1 MHEIDF
7 QFFYRANCGTFGIF
21 GFMVFFSQFLQFYSE
36 IGEAESWM
44 REKQPLLTSS
54 DLGKDEDSVQ
64 VSLYPHLKNIS
75 CLPAWNEIFLLY
87 FLSS

>member
-1 MHEIDF
+1 MKL
-7 QFFYRANCGTFGIF
+7 IF
-21 GFMVFFSQFLQFYSE
+21 NSFIVRTVGHLGYFDLLVFFSQFLQFYSE

-64 VSLYPHLKNIS
+64 VGLYPHLKNIS
-75 CLPAWNEIFLLY
+75 CLPA
-87 FLSS
+87 